1 MSQKVVDRAGRW
13 RNRTVA
19 FRVSE
24 EEAAQIDAFVAL
36 SGLSKQE
43 YCASRLLQKE
53 VTVKPSSRL
62 QKNISKQ
69 VSQIYRELRRIEQAK
84 DMPIELIEILEVM
97 GSTFAALGIEETLS
111 DTENEAR
118 SINQMSRE

>member
-1 MSQKVVDRAGRW
+1 MSQKIVDRAGRR

-62 QKNISKQ
+62 QKTSPSKLTR
-69 VSQIYRELRRIEQAK
+69 SIAN
-84 DMPIELIEILEVM
+84 
-97 GSTFAALGIEETLS
+97 FAALSALRICPLS
-111 DTENEAR
+111 LLRFWKSWALR
-118 SINQMSRE
+118 L

>member
-53 VTVKPSSRL
+53 VTVKPSSQPPAEKHL
-62 QKNISKQ
+62 QAGKP
-69 VSQIYRELRRIEQAK
+69 
-84 DMPIELIEILEVM
+84 D
-97 GSTFAALGIEETLS
+97 LS
-111 DTENEAR
+111 RTSSHRAG
-118 SINQMSRE
+118 

>member
-62 QKNISKQ
+62 KKNISKQ

-84 DMPIELIEILEVM
+84 DMPIELIEVLEVM